1 MKPWMGGLTYRCLN
15 KWVDKKDTW
24 NFVHVT
30 VPLRYS
36 ITIEY
41 LAGVAWSHN
50 SSTENLKPL
59 NSKIYLENL
68 VMERLNIP

>member
-1 MKPWMGGLTYRCLN
+1 M
-15 KWVDKKDTW
+15 
-24 NFVHVT
+24 HVT

-68 VMERLNIP
+68 VNGTTKYPLIDIFVYSHHF